1 MTDLEAVKRACGHDD
16 SSNQSDTEYDFPDF
30 VKRDWEVSQEA
41 KEHMDSVAEQQR
53 VAEQK
58 SGEWRF
64 G

>member
-1 MTDLEAVKRACGHDD
+1 MTDLDKSKRDENRAA
-16 SSNQSDTEYDFPDF
+16 SDEPGKTYDFPEF
-30 VKRDWEVSQEA
+30 AQRDWEVSQETRD
-41 KEHMDSVAEQQR
+41 HMDSVAEQQR